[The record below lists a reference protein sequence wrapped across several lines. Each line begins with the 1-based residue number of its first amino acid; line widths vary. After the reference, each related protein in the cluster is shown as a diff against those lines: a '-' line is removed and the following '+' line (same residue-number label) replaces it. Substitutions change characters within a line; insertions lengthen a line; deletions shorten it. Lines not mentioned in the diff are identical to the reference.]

1 MTKGKG
7 KNIKKRAG
15 NQAGNSPSAEEEESS
30 KQLEEEEKEEN
41 MQTGTATEASN
52 KLGPGRPPKQLS
64 LEEMEIRHKKKTKR
78 DRDDRAKK
86 KVKRCL
92 VVSTCIIIV
101 G

>member
-30 KQLEEEEKEEN
+30 KQLGEEEKEEN

-52 KLGPGRPPKQLS
+52 KRRPGRPRKQIS
-64 LEEMEIRHKKKTKR
+64 DEQMKIRKEKKNKR
-78 DRDDRAKK
+78 DRNDRAKK

-92 VVSTCIIIV
+92 VVSTGIIIA